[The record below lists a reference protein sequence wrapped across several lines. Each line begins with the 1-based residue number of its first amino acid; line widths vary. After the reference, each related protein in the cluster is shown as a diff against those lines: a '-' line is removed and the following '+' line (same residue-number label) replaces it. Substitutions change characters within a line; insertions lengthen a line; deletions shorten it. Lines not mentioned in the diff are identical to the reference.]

1 VTRYLDKGT
10 YCFGENRKYQ
20 LGLGHNQGVKEPT
33 LNPFLESAVQVASGN
48 KHTVAL
54 TSEGVFTWGLN
65 NYGQLGL
72 QAEECKVPTL
82 MEFAGAKWVGC
93 GWYTTLV
100 LNEDN
105 QLYMC
110 GRGDMGQQGSG
121 STSHVPSL
129 NLVLEGV
136 QEVAC
141 GSEHFLAVVNN
152 ELFSWGWNE
161 HGNLGLGSN
170 SNALVPTKV
179 ELGTCTKVYA
189 GAAHSFVLKE

>member
-1 VTRYLDKGT
+1 
-10 YCFGENRKYQ
+10 
-20 LGLGHNQGVKEPT
+20 
-33 LNPFLESAVQVASGN
+33 
-48 KHTVAL
+48 
-54 TSEGVFTWGLN
+54 
-65 NYGQLGL
+65 
-72 QAEECKVPTL
+72 